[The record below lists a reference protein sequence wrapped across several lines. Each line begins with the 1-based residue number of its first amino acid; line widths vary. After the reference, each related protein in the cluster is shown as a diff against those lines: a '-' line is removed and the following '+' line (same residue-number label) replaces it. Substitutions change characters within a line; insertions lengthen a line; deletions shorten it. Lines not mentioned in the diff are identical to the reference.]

1 MQFFVGIAC
10 SQYKTPGTFKGGTI
24 QAVGVTVEKSNML
37 IWKVK
42 HAGPYRQNRNKSKI

>member
-24 QAVGVTVEKSNML
+24 QAVGVTVEKKQYVDLESEARRAL
-37 IWKVK
+37 P
-42 HAGPYRQNRNKSKI
+42 AE